1 MNKILYLI
9 DTLQTGGA
17 EKSLLEITSR
27 FQNFKPIFFT
37 IYQGDHS
44 LAATYQQV
52 GLEVHLLNF
61 PKGTGY
67 KEILPDLKAFVSALQ
82 PALIHASLFHAEMLS
97 RKLNLDIPIINSLV
111 NNSYHPRRYKTLT
124 WKGKLALLRV
134 YLLDRITKNKVDLFI
149 ANSTYMAKVH
159 QSSLKIAPD
168 KLKVIH
174 RGRDPKVFEHPDQE
188 KVKLIRN
195 QIPNPETKIFLN
207 IGRLIARKGQ
217 EELILAFDQL
227 LKSQSAHSI
236 THKLWLVGKGDQKDH
251 LQKLVHDLK
260 LQDQIVFLGDRKDIP
275 ELLAAADYFVF
286 PSQYE
291 GLPGALIEAMMA
303 KIPIIASDITENKE
317 CLSSDMAL
325 FHEVR
330 NPNDLAKQLQAALT
344 AQDWPKRT
352 SLSHAFACE
361 HFGIE
366 KIAQSYEETYS
377 QLIREL
383 SE

>member
-1 MNKILYLI
+1 MNKRVLFLI

-27 FQNFKPIFFT
+27 FQNFKPIFLT
-37 IYQGDHS
+37 IYQGDHA
-44 LAATYQQV
+44 LEATYQQV
-52 GLEVHLLNF
+52 GLEVLHLNF
-61 PKGTGY
+61 PKGMDY
-67 KEILPDLKAFVSALQ
+67 KEILPNLRAFVSALQ
-82 PALIHASLFHAEMLS
+82 PALIHASLFHSEMLS

-111 NNSYHPRRYKTLT
+111 NNSYHPRRYQTLT

-159 QSSLKIAPD
+159 QKSLKIAPD

-174 RGRDPKVFEHPDQE
+174 RGRDSKIFENPDH
-188 KVKLIRN
+188 KKLKQIRN
-195 QIPNPETKIFLN
+195 QVPNPETKIFLN

-227 LKSQSAHSI
+227 LKSQNNFSQ
-236 THKLWLVGKGDQKDH
+236 TYNLWFVGKGDQQDH
-251 LQKLVHDLK
+251 LQNLAQSLK
-260 LQDQIVFLGDRKDIP
+260 LQDQVIFLGDRKDIP

-286 PSQYE
+286 PSHYE

-303 KIPIIASDITENKE
+303 KVPIIASDIPENKE

-325 FHEVR
+325 FHQVR

-352 SLSHAFACE
+352 SLAHAFACE
-361 HFGIE
+361 HFDIE
-366 KIAQSYEETYS
+366 KIAQSYEETYA
-377 QLIREL
+377 QLIRG
-383 SE
+383 